1 MKEIKIQGAI
11 FDMDG
16 TLVNSMILWDV
27 IWEDIG
33 RRYMNVEGFVPDADF
48 DKTLRTMTLRGAM
61 ATIHEHY
68 GVGESAEALF
78 AEADAL
84 CRDFYANRVELK
96 PGAREFLDRLYEAGI
111 PMCLATATAPDLIPL
126 SIARCDMAKY
136 FGAVLSCVEIG
147 KGKEHPDI
155 FLEAQKRLGTPVEET
170 WVFED
175 SYIAL
180 RTAHGIGMPTVGIY
194 DKYNDFYHDLLESLS
209 NIYNGDG
216 HTLAEITLE

>member
-96 PGAREFLDRLYEAGI
+96 SGAREFLDRLYEAGI

-175 SYIAL
+175 SYVAAH
-180 RTAHGIGMPTVGIY
+180 TAHKIGMKTVGVY
-194 DKYNDFYHDLLESLS
+194 DKNNYDHERMEQLAD
-209 NIYNGDG
+209 IYIGQG
-216 HTLAEITLE
+216 HTLAEITLK